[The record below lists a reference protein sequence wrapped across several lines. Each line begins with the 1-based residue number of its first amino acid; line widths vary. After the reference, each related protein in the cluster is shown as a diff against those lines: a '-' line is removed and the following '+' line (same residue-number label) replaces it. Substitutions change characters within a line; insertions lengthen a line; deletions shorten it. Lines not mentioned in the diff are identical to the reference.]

1 MRSSI
6 ILFLVLIL
14 VSCNKKNNKG
24 ELESSNTNTI
34 DIQAE
39 LASIEKT
46 RQTFMKAVKEGDGE
60 TIGKMVTKDV
70 RTISPGSSDWSKMYA
85 ISKNEGPFPYDS
97 IIMFPKE
104 TIIASDSVAYDFG
117 VSHVYYTN
125 NEGIVVELKD
135 NFLAI
140 LKKGKD
146 GIWRLH
152 REVASSNVTE

>member
-6 ILFLVLIL
+6 ILFFVMIL
-14 VSCNKKNNKG
+14 VSCNEKSNKG
-24 ELESSNTNTI
+24 ELKSSNTSTI

-46 RQTFMKAVKEGDGE
+46 RQAFMKAVKEADGE
-60 TIGKMVTKDV
+60 TIGKIVTKDV
-70 RTISPGSSDWSKMYA
+70 KIVSPGSTDWSKMYE
-85 ISKNEGPFPYDS
+85 ISKNKGPFPYDS

-117 VSHVYYTN
+117 VSYVYYTN
-125 NEGIVVELKD
+125 SEGIVVELKD

-152 REVASSNVTE
+152 REVASSNVIE

>member
-1 MRSSI
+1 MRSLI
-6 ILFLVLIL
+6 ILFFVLIL
-14 VSCNKKNNKG
+14 VSCNEKNNKV
-24 ELESSNTNTI
+24 EQEPSNTNTI

-39 LASIEKT
+39 LASIEQT

-60 TIGKMVTKDV
+60 TIGKMVTKDAK
-70 RTISPGSSDWSKMYA
+70 TISPGSSDWSEMYK
-85 ISKNEGPFPYDS
+85 ISQNQGPFPYDS

-104 TIIASDSVAYDFG
+104 TIIVSDSVAYDFG

-140 LKKGKD
+140 LKKGND

>member
-1 MRSSI
+1 MRNSI
-6 ILFLVLIL
+6 ILFLTLIIC
-14 VSCNKKNNKG
+14 SCNDKSNK
-24 ELESSNTNTI
+24 EKSEPIITNTI

-39 LASIEKT
+39 LASIETT
-46 RQTFMKAVKEGDGE
+46 RQTFIKAVKEGDGE
-60 TIGKMVTKDV
+60 TIGKMVTKDAK
-70 RTISPGSSDWSKMYA
+70 TISPGSSDWREMYK
-85 ISKNEGPFPYDS
+85 ISQNQGPFPYDS

-104 TIIASDSVAYDFG
+104 TIVASDSIAYDFG

-140 LKKGKD
+140 LKKGND

>member
-6 ILFLVLIL
+6 IIFFVLTLI
-14 VSCNKKNNKG
+14 SCNDKYNRG
-24 ELESSNTNTI
+24 EAESSNTNTI
-34 DIQAE
+34 DIEAE

-46 RQTFMKAVKEGDGE
+46 RQTFMKAVKQGDGE

-70 RTISPGSSDWSKMYA
+70 KTISPGSSDWIEMYKT
-85 ISKNEGPFPYDS
+85 SKNQGPFPYDS

-104 TIIASDSVAYDFG
+104 TIIASDSMAYDFG

-125 NEGIVVELKD
+125 GEGIVVELKD